1 MAAGSAANAKKPSE
15 FVTER
20 RTAFDASLMT
30 VTSAPGMT
38 PPGLVD
44 DAAAQLTRHALCVR
58 GARQRQERHQDGEAT
73 RVIAFAVPVLWVE
86 PHWLPCLQ

>member
-1 MAAGSAANAKKPSE
+1 MAAGSEANAKNPSE

-20 RTAFDASLMT
+20 RTPFDASLMT

-44 DAAAQLTRHALCVR
+44 DAAAESSR
-58 GARQRQERHQDGEAT
+58 
-73 RVIAFAVPVLWVE
+73 
-86 PHWLPCLQ
+86 